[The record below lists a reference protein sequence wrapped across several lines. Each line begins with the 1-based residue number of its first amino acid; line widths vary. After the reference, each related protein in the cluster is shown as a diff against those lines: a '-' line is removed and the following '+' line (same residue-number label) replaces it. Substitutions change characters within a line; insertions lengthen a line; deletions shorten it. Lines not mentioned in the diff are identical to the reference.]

1 MNLDR
6 FCEAHKTDYE
16 KALAEIRSG
25 HKETHWMWYIFPQIS
40 GLGFS
45 TTTCYYAIKNI
56 EEAKAYLEH
65 PILSKHLLEICE
77 TLLQLDSNNALE
89 IMGYPDHL
97 KLCSSMTLFS
107 VLKKYDLFDQV
118 LEKFFDGKKDE
129 KTIEILERQQYG
141 SQ

>member
-6 FCEAHKTDYE
+6 FCEAHETDYE
-16 KALAEIRSG
+16 KALLEIKNG
-25 HKETHWMWYIFPQIS
+25 HKKTHWIWYVFPQIY

-45 TTTCYYAIKNI
+45 HNACYYAIKNI

-65 PILSKHLLEICE
+65 PILSNHLLQICE
-77 TLLQLDSNNALE
+77 ALLQLDSNDILE
-89 IMGYPDHL
+89 IMDYPDNL

-107 VLKKYDLFDQV
+107 TLKKYEIFNQI

-129 KTIEILERQQYG
+129 KTIEILRKQQK
-141 SQ
+141 Q

>member
-16 KALAEIRSG
+16 KALLEIQNG
-25 HKETHWMWYIFPQIS
+25 YKKTHWMWYIFPQIY

-45 TTTCYYAIKNI
+45 ETACYYAIKNI

-65 PILSKHLLEICE
+65 PILSNHLLEICE
-77 TLLQLDSNNALE
+77 ALLQLDSNDALE
-89 IMGYPDHL
+89 IMGYPDNL

-107 VLKKYDLFDQV
+107 ALKKYEIFDQV

-129 KTIEILERQQYG
+129 KTIEILKKQQE
-141 SQ
+141 QCK